1 MLEKMSSPLVN
12 VQLDGLQTARKLL
25 SRERHPPIDAII
37 DAGFIPK
44 FVSFL
49 KSDNPNLQYEAAW
62 ALTNVASSESQHTC
76 AVVDS
81 GAVPALIRLL
91 SVPANMRIAEQ
102 VVWALGNIAGTYLIF
117 VFIYLF
123 IFVV

>member
-1 MLEKMSSPLVN
+1 MPTSLSTILETMSSPLVD
-12 VQLDGLQTARKLL
+12 VQLNGLQTARKLL

-49 KSDNPNLQYEAAW
+49 KSDNPYLQYEAAW
-62 ALTNVASSESQHTC
+62 ALTNVAASKHTC

-91 SVPANMRIAEQ
+91 SVPANMIIAEQ
-102 VVWALGNIAGTYLIF
+102 VVWALGNIAGTYP
-117 VFIYLF
+117 
-123 IFVV
+123 

>member
-1 MLEKMSSPLVN
+1 MPTSLSTILETMSSPLVD
-12 VQLDGLQTARKLL
+12 VQLNGLQTARKLL

-49 KSDNPNLQYEAAW
+49 KSDNPYLQYEAAW
-62 ALTNVASSESQHTC
+62 ALTNVAASKHTC
-76 AVVDS
+76 TVVDS

-91 SVPANMRIAEQ
+91 SVPANMIIAEQ
-102 VVWALGNIAGTYLIF
+102 VVWALGNIAGTYP
-117 VFIYLF
+117 
-123 IFVV
+123 